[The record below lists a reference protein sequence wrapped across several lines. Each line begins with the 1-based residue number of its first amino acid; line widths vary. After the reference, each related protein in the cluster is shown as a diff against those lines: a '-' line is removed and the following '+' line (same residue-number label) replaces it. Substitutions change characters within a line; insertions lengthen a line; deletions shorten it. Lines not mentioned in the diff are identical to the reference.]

1 MSLFYKKT
9 PEEKRRHLM
18 RILSILCYVYAIGG
32 VARTLTLLWEMGHD
46 HGDANL
52 IGLVYTFI
60 PIIIM
65 VWISV
70 LIALI
75 TRNVDK
81 GIVFDKSNAQLITW
95 VGAVVLTGGFIQYL
109 LQDFIDTPSSVQT
122 STSAVLYYLL
132 GMFII
137 FIGQIFHIGIR
148 MKEEQDLT
156 I

>member
-1 MSLFYKKT
+1 MSLFHKKT

-52 IGLVYTFI
+52 ISLVYTFI

-109 LQDFIDTPSSVQT
+109 LQNFIDTPSSVQT

-137 FIGQIFHIGIR
+137 FIGQIFHIGMR